1 MDIDVVVVVVDESIF
16 DGFDAVVVM
25 LSNEISSEYEMIQ
38 NHGMP
43 EKENIDC
50 IEAVMVSVVVQ
61 SVLSAIQSM
70 EIC

>member
-1 MDIDVVVVVVDESIF
+1 
-16 DGFDAVVVM
+16 M
-25 LSNEISSEYEMIQ
+25 LSNETSSEYEMIQ

>member
-1 MDIDVVVVVVDESIF
+1 MDIDVVVVVDESIF

-25 LSNEISSEYEMIQ
+25 LSNGISSEYEMIQ
-38 NHGMP
+38 NHGMQ

-50 IEAVMVSVVVQ
+50 IEVVMVSVVVQ
-61 SVLSAIQSM
+61 SELSAIQSM